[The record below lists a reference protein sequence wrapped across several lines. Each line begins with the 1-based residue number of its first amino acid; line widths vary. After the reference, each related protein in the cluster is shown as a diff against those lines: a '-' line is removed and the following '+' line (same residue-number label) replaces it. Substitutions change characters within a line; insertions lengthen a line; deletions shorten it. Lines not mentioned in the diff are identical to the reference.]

1 MRTLNVPPNERGRHE
16 EVTPAMYSSLRLVN
30 ERFHQVREE
39 LTRLF
44 DRDADFRDLCEEYKA
59 CTEVMTRL
67 QSGGPSSVGMRNEYA
82 SLLLRLERE
91 LLRYL
96 GEHSNPEES

>member
-1 MRTLNVPPNERGRHE
+1 MN
-16 EVTPAMYSSLRLVN
+16 SSLRLVN

-44 DRDADFRDLCEEYKA
+44 DRDADFRDLCEEYEA
-59 CTEVMTRL
+59 CTQMMTRL
-67 QSGGPSSVGMRNEYA
+67 ESSGPSSVAMRNEYA
-82 SLLLRLERE
+82 LLLLRLERE

-96 GEHSNPEES
+96 GEHPKPEES